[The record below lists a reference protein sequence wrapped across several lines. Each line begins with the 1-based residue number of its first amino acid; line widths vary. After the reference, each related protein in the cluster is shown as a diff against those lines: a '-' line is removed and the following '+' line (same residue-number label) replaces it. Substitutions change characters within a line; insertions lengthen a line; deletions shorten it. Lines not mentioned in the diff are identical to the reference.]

1 MRNLNERL
9 GDIKDMVSDTTGN
22 LKRSLEIIHEIFEK
36 NTFDPILYGEAK
48 SIEDKINLFETNV
61 DEEVTK
67 TIARFQPMAVN
78 LRFLIS
84 VVKISM
90 ILERMNDLCINILK
104 VMKHSKNL
112 SSYSQYNLCQMLEKV
127 QHMFELFL
135 KSYED
140 DDLSFSYL
148 ILSLDE
154 EVNAFKTSI
163 IESLKEAP
171 VEIQQIEALF
181 ISQHLERIGDSIKNL
196 AEIIVYIYNGVDIR
210 HGNELL

>member
-67 TIARFQPMAVN
+67 TIARFQPMAIN

-90 ILERMNDLCINILK
+90 MLERMNDLCINILK

-112 SSYSQYNLCQMLEKV
+112 SSYSQYNLCEMLEKV

-135 KSYED
+135 KSYEE

-154 EVNAFKTSI
+154 EVNAFKTSV

-196 AEIIVYIYNGVDIR
+196 AEIIVYIHNGVDIR
-210 HGNELL
+210 HGNELF